1 MSTKIKIRDLAD
13 PILTDFQSIS
23 KEYGEQNKPDL
34 SVDKILD
41 VASNNTGLDHYG
53 DEKFIERLNVLIN
66 AIALDRGLAG
76 LGQLGIINDQIRYL
90 ENRLRFED
98 FKKQNPEFRN
108 EKIEN
113 PIIIIGLPRSGTTH
127 LLNLIASDTR
137 IKSMPY
143 WESRYPIPWNDDM
156 DRSRN
161 DPRVISAFD
170 EYKNFLESMPLLKSM
185 HDMHPDHIHEEIEL
199 QALDFSTY
207 LPEWL
212 ACVPDWR
219 DYYLNLNQLDHYRY
233 LKEMLKA
240 MQFISGPK
248 RWVLKSPQHLEQ
260 IDPLIQTFPN
270 ATFIITYRDPLS
282 VVLSIATMLS
292 YGDRVRRYSVDPK
305 QNFSYWEDRIEI
317 LLKRFVSNSHLI
329 PRDQRVDVFFQSFI
343 KNNLKLIKEVYS
355 KSSINLDKNTLKRLN
370 KYIADHQRGK
380 DGQVIYKLDDFDV
393 NKRSFYKK
401 FSFYLEE
408 YNLAI
413 ED

>member
-1 MSTKIKIRDLAD
+1 
-13 PILTDFQSIS
+13 
-23 KEYGEQNKPDL
+23 
-34 SVDKILD
+34 
-41 VASNNTGLDHYG
+41 
-53 DEKFIERLNVLIN
+53 
-66 AIALDRGLAG
+66 
-76 LGQLGIINDQIRYL
+76 
-90 ENRLRFED
+90 
-98 FKKQNPEFRN
+98 
-108 EKIEN
+108 
-113 PIIIIGLPRSGTTH
+113 
-127 LLNLIASDTR
+127 
-137 IKSMPY
+137 
-143 WESRYPIPWNDDM
+143 
-156 DRSRN
+156 
-161 DPRVISAFD
+161 
-170 EYKNFLESMPLLKSM
+170 
-185 HDMHPDHIHEEIEL
+185 
-199 QALDFSTY
+199 
-207 LPEWL
+207 
-212 ACVPDWR
+212 
-219 DYYLNLNQLDHYRY
+219 
-233 LKEMLKA
+233 

>member
-53 DEKFIERLNVLIN
+53 DEKFIERLNILIN

-219 DYYLNLNQLDHYRY
+219 DYYLNLNL
-233 LKEMLKA
+233 
-240 MQFISGPK
+240 
-248 RWVLKSPQHLEQ
+248 
-260 IDPLIQTFPN
+260 
-270 ATFIITYRDPLS
+270 
-282 VVLSIATMLS
+282 
-292 YGDRVRRYSVDPK
+292 
-305 QNFSYWEDRIEI
+305 
-317 LLKRFVSNSHLI
+317 
-329 PRDQRVDVFFQSFI
+329 
-343 KNNLKLIKEVYS
+343 
-355 KSSINLDKNTLKRLN
+355 
-370 KYIADHQRGK
+370 
-380 DGQVIYKLDDFDV
+380 
-393 NKRSFYKK
+393 
-401 FSFYLEE
+401 
-408 YNLAI
+408 
-413 ED
+413 